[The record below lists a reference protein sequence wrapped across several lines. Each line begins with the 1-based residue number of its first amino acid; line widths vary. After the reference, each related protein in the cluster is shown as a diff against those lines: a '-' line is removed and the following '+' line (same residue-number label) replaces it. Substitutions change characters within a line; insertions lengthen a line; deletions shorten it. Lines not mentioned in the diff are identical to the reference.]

1 MSEGRRGQFDG
12 VFGHAGAAA
21 RITEE
26 TDHRHSGDRE
36 RARQHLTTAIGMYR
50 EMPMT
55 YWPEQ
60 AEAELS
66 QLG

>member
-1 MSEGRRGQFDG
+1 MSERQLGQFDEA
-12 VFGHAGAAA
+12 FGHADAAA

-26 TDHRHSGDRE
+26 TDHRHRGDRE
-36 RARQHLTTAIGMYR
+36 RARQHLATAMGTYR
-50 EMPMT
+50 EMRMT